1 MQITELKNEGLDFEV
16 KVIIP
21 ADKIINEIQKE
32 LTNLTKKVKVDGF
45 RFGKVPLSIINK
57 KYGASVKSDVVQHQV
72 RHSIEQ
78 VIKDNNLNI
87 ATDPKIEGFKS
98 EDGKDLEFTLKF
110 ELMPKISIPDLKKI
124 SLEKPFLKV
133 SDADIDSHIEKL
145 IEFSKEY
152 TKESKAKP
160 ARGDQVTIDAIGYV
174 DNKAFEGG
182 KLDNYKLVLG
192 SKTFIDTF
200 EDQLIGSKAGDELTV
215 KVTFP
220 DDYQQKDLA
229 GKPAEFKVVVK
240 AVHKA
245 EMPKIDDEFAKKFN
259 CETVEKLRDQI
270 SKNIASIFAEPIH
283 TLMKMRLFDQ
293 LENILKFDVPESLT
307 DREYQILKS
316 QVEQEEGGSLPIKGK
331 KEKDLNEY
339 YKSLSL
345 RRVRIGLMLAEY
357 VKEKALRIEQ
367 NDLRDAVMAQARN
380 FPGQEKS
387 VVEFYQKNTNA
398 LESLKGT
405 ILEEKAV
412 KHIFDNEIKI
422 IEKEYNKKALEKFLE
437 AQSQE

>member
-16 KVIIP
+16 RVVIP
-21 ADKIINEIQKE
+21 ADKIFDEIQKE
-32 LTNLTKKVKVDGF
+32 LTHLTKKVRIDGF
-45 RFGKVPLSIINK
+45 RFGKVPLSIVNK
-57 KYGASVKSDVVQHQV
+57 KYGASVKSDVLQHQV
-72 RHSIEQ
+72 KHSIEK

-87 ATDPKIEGFKS
+87 ATDPKIENFKS
-98 EDGKDLEFTLKF
+98 EDEKDLEFTLKF
-110 ELMPKISIPDLKKI
+110 ELMPKITMPDFKQI

-133 SDADIDSHIEKL
+133 SDADINDHIERL
-145 IEFSKEY
+145 VEFSKEY
-152 TKESKAKP
+152 TKESKAK
-160 ARGDQVTIDAIGYV
+160 AAKGDQVTIDAIGYV

-200 EDQLIGSKAGDELTV
+200 EDQLIGSKVNDELTV

-220 DDYQQKDLA
+220 DNYQQKDLA
-229 GKPAEFKVVVK
+229 SKPAEFKVVVK

-245 EMPKIDDEFAKKFN
+245 EVPKIDDELAKKFN
-259 CETVEKLRDQI
+259 CENVEKLRAQI
-270 SKNIASIFAEPIH
+270 AKNIESTFDESIN

-293 LENILKFDVPESLT
+293 LESTLKFDVPESLVE
-307 DREYQILKS
+307 REYQILKT
-316 QVEQEEGGSLPIKGK
+316 QIAREEGESLPVKGK
-331 KEKDLNEY
+331 KEKDLEEY
-339 YKSLSL
+339 YKKLSL

-367 NDLRDAVMAQARN
+367 NDLKDAVMAQARS

-387 VVEFYQKNTNA
+387 VIEFYQKNSNA
-398 LESLKGT
+398 LESLKGS

-412 KHIFDNEIKI
+412 KHIFDNQVNISK
-422 IEKEYNKKALEKFLE
+422 KQYNKKDLEEFLE
-437 AQSQE
+437 SQNQ